1 MKHFGDSESVSRFF
15 AEKPRAGGVGGFSAW
30 KESKILLYGAGNL
43 GRKLYA
49 CLMENGVQPICF
61 IDRNAAACSTP
72 VSAFIPTA
80 KELEPYHEDAVVIL
94 AGLFGR
100 TQDAMIRQCL
110 QEEGFCHIYA
120 LHEINWQT
128 IESQS
133 FLSHLFIGSYDPAN
147 LARDEQ
153 QIREAYELFS
163 TEEERAFFLA
173 LLAAYRA
180 GDVTQFPMPLPLEG
194 QYLAKDVPE
203 QMDYRRLIDCGAYDG
218 DTLRSLLHHG
228 ESIEAYAAFEP
239 QGDLCA
245 GIQSFVQQRN
255 DIPETYILPLGAS
268 DCYEQLRFIETAD
281 GRSAA
286 KADPSGTAVLQCVP
300 LDGVLRGFA
309 PTMIKMDI
317 EGMEPRALA
326 GAAQLIRQ
334 YHPQLAIC
342 VYHDISH
349 LWSIPL
355 QIKELYEG
363 YRLYTRNYQFMG
375 LETVVYAVP

>member
-1 MKHFGDSESVSRFF
+1 MKHFGDSESLNPFF
-15 AEKPRAGGVGGFSAW
+15 AEKARAGSVGGFSAW

-100 TQDAMIRQCL
+100 TQDAMIRHCL
-110 QEEGFCHIYA
+110 REEGFRHIYA

-153 QIREAYELFS
+153 QIREACELFS

-194 QYLAKDVPE
+194 QYLAEDVP
-203 QMDYRRLIDCGAYDG
+203 
-218 DTLRSLLHHG
+218 
-228 ESIEAYAAFEP
+228 
-239 QGDLCA
+239 
-245 GIQSFVQQRN
+245 
-255 DIPETYILPLGAS
+255 
-268 DCYEQLRFIETAD
+268 
-281 GRSAA
+281 
-286 KADPSGTAVLQCVP
+286 
-300 LDGVLRGFA
+300 
-309 PTMIKMDI
+309 
-317 EGMEPRALA
+317 
-326 GAAQLIRQ
+326 
-334 YHPQLAIC
+334 
-342 VYHDISH
+342 
-349 LWSIPL
+349 
-355 QIKELYEG
+355 
-363 YRLYTRNYQFMG
+363 
-375 LETVVYAVP
+375 